1 MTSDA
6 APPTMARATRQGLVG
21 VPTVSVTRAFAHAQR
36 TWRLTDVVVQ
46 LLEPPVDVLARE
58 VTGPSRAAGR
68 PTVDRPKGGFAA
80 SPSWDA
86 TASTDSA
93 DACHDIVLANLV
105 WAGAP
110 RSDFES
116 CCLRVHELAHL
127 L

>member
-58 VTGPSRAAGR
+58 VTGPSRAAGL

-86 TASTDSA
+86 TASTKEPPT
-93 DACHDIVLANLV
+93 LATVAATVTMTAQN
-105 WAGAP
+105 ATTG
-110 RSDFES
+110 
-116 CCLRVHELAHL
+116 
-127 L
+127 